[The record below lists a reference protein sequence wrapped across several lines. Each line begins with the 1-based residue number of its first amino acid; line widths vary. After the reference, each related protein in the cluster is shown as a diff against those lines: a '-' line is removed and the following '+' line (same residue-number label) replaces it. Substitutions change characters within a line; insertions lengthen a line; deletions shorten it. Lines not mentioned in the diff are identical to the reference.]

1 MPPHLLSLFYKV
13 PTQPARSFMTPHFF
27 GPLEQQLFG
36 ALHHGRGSQ
45 EQPCETV
52 VICPPI
58 GQEYI
63 RTHWCLRLLARQLS
77 RKGINVLR
85 FDYRGIGD
93 SAGTN
98 LQTTSPKQWHA
109 DVHAAIEF
117 ACEQTNCRNVML
129 LGLRYGGTIASA
141 VAAESD
147 KVNSLVLW
155 EPVIDTSKYLESL
168 QAMHQAMIDLWVCK
182 IENVVDADSEEILGS
197 LYNCQ
202 LLAEMKKE
210 RLDLAGIDQPQFI
223 LDLYDRRGEF
233 EANEMQRFMP
243 TDDEDSWSN
252 LALLETSWLRAKT
265 SRQVTL
271 MADEMFCRLKKFDQL
286 GTLTATSQS
295 KNVPLPTTHEVST
308 STGTPSNAN

>member
-1 MPPHLLSLFYKV
+1 
-13 PTQPARSFMTPHFF
+13 MTPHFF
-27 GPLEQQLFG
+27 GPVQQQLFG
-36 ALHHGRGSQ
+36 ALHHARETQ
-45 EQPCETV
+45 EQSFETV

-93 SAGTN
+93 SLGTN
-98 LQTTSPKQWHA
+98 QQTTSLKQWQE
-109 DVHAAIEF
+109 DVHAAIDF

-141 VAAESD
+141 VATETD

-155 EPVIDTSKYLESL
+155 EPVTDSSKYLSSL
-168 QAMHQAMIDLWVCK
+168 QAMHQAMVDLWTCK
-182 IENVVDADSEEILGS
+182 IKTVDDADKVEILGS
-197 LYNCQ
+197 IYRRE
-202 LLAEMKKE
+202 LLAELKQE

-243 TDDEDSWSN
+243 TEDEDSWSN

-286 GTLTATSQS
+286 GPLASISERTG
-295 KNVPLPTTHEVST
+295 VPLST
-308 STGTPSNAN
+308 AYEAASSTRTPSNAN

>member
-1 MPPHLLSLFYKV
+1 
-13 PTQPARSFMTPHFF
+13 MTPHFF
-27 GPLEQQLFG
+27 GPVHRQLFG
-36 ALHHGRGSQ
+36 ALHHARESQ
-45 EQPCETV
+45 EQPHETI

-98 LQTTSPKQWHA
+98 LQTTSPKQWHE
-109 DVHAAIEF
+109 DVHAAIDF

-129 LGLRYGGTIASA
+129 LGLRYGGTIAAA
-141 VAAESD
+141 VATESD

-155 EPVIDTSKYLESL
+155 EPITVTSKYLASL
-168 QAMHQAMIDLWVCK
+168 QAMHQAMVDLWVCK
-182 IENVVDADSEEILGS
+182 IKTAENAECEEILGS
-197 LYNCQ
+197 TYNRQ
-202 LLAEMKKE
+202 LLDEMKGE
-210 RLDLAGIDQPQFI
+210 WMDLTGIDQPQFI
-223 LDLYDRRGEF
+223 LDLYDRRDEF

-243 TDDEDSWSN
+243 TEDEDSWSN
-252 LALLETSWLRAKT
+252 LELLETSWLRAKT
-265 SRQVTL
+265 SRQVAL

-286 GTLTATSQS
+286 GPLGEIS
-295 KNVPLPTTHEVST
+295 KRTGGLLPAAHEAFNPIA
-308 STGTPSNAN
+308 TPSNAN

>member
-1 MPPHLLSLFYKV
+1 
-13 PTQPARSFMTPHFF
+13 MTPHFF
-27 GPLEQQLFG
+27 GPLDQPLFG
-36 ALHHGRGSQ
+36 ALHHGRGAQ
-45 EQPCETV
+45 DQPCETV

-85 FDYRGIGD
+85 FDYQGIGD
-93 SAGTN
+93 SAGAN
-98 LQTTSPKQWHA
+98 QQTTSLKQWHA
-109 DVHAAIEF
+109 NVHTAIDF

-129 LGLRYGGTIASA
+129 LGLRYGGTIAAA

-155 EPVIDTSKYLESL
+155 EPVTETSEYLDSL
-168 QAMHQAMIDLWVCK
+168 RTMHRTMVDLWTCK
-182 IENVVDADSEEILGS
+182 IETVENTNSEEILGS
-197 LYNCQ
+197 IYSRQ
-202 LLAEMKKE
+202 LLAEME
-210 RLDLAGIDQPQFI
+210 NDRLDLADLNQPQFI
-223 LDLYDRRGEF
+223 LDLFHRRGEI
-233 EANEMQRFMP
+233 EVNEMQRFMP

-252 LALLETSWLRAKT
+252 LELLETSWLRAKT

-286 GTLTATSQS
+286 G
-295 KNVPLPTTHEVST
+295 PLPATTRSSGGPLSAGYEAPLST
-308 STGTPSNAN
+308 DHPSHAN